1 MGSQCTGGNQQQT
14 SSDEE
19 TVSEAPKL
27 EKKST
32 TGGLLASKSRLII
45 ILDAE
50 NTAKSL
56 EYVRSKCRES
66 NVYVA
71 LQSAKYNYF
80 NTSNKGGK
88 SSINKHGVENRLL
101 SVRRGSKKLMNAVA
115 GPPGSPQTLT
125 GGAGAQNFFD
135 SYLNMGKFTLDWIKS
150 NSNSAAGGLSSTSF
164 DLSAFAPIGLAGE
177 IGEPGHSDPY
187 YMSKSTLFID
197 GRVRLD

>member
-1 MGSQCTGGNQQQT
+1 MNSESGKVGSQCTGGNQPQT

-19 TVSEAPKL
+19 TVSEAPKI

-32 TGGLLASKSRLII
+32 TGGLAASKSRLII

-56 EYVRSKCRES
+56 EYVRSKCREP

-80 NTSNKGGK
+80 NTNNKGGK

-125 GGAGAQNFFD
+125 GAGVQSFFD

-177 IGEPGHSDPY
+177 IDPAHSDPY
-187 YMSKSTLFID
+187 YMSKCNHYL
-197 GRVRLD
+197 

>member
-1 MGSQCTGGNQQQT
+1 M
-14 SSDEE
+14 
-19 TVSEAPKL
+19 

-32 TGGLLASKSRLII
+32 TGGLAASKSRLII

-71 LQSAKYNYF
+71 LQSAKYNYL
-80 NTSNKGGK
+80 NTNNKGGK
-88 SSINKHGVENRLL
+88 SSIIKHGVENRLL

-125 GGAGAQNFFD
+125 GAGVQSFFD

-177 IGEPGHSDPY
+177 IDPAHSDPY
-187 YMSKSTLFID
+187 YMSKLITIY
-197 GRVRLD
+197 RRAN